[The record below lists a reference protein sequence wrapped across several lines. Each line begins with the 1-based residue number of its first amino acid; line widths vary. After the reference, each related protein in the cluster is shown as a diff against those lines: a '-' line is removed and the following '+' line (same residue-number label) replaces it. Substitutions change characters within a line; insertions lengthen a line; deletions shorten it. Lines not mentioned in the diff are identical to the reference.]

1 MKVVINT
8 CFGGFSVSQALLLLI
23 VQGGTWES
31 SELEWNEYDVP
42 RDNPVLIAALEGK
55 IPDLDLLDGW
65 WNGISAKLKVVE
77 IPDGIVWN
85 LVEYDGREHIA
96 EVHRTWT

>member
-8 CFGGFSVSQALLLLI
+8 CFGGFSVSQTLLLLI
-23 VQGGTWES
+23 VQGETWES

-55 IPDLDLLDGW
+55 IPDLDQPDGW
-65 WNGISAKLKVVE
+65 WNGISARLKVVE
-77 IPDGIVWN
+77 IPDGIAWN